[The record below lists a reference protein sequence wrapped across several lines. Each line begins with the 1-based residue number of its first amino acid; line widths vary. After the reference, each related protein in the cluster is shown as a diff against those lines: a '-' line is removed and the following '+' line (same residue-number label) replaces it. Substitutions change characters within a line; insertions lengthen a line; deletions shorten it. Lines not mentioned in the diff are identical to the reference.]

1 MEGEIKIIHRHLHS
15 GFSIVELLIVIA
27 LICTI
32 CGFAALG
39 IHSVK
44 PSMYANRSMYQ
55 IVDQMRRGRQ
65 WAVGH
70 RRAVELRFPTDDS
83 MSLVQLD
90 IPNGETVLS
99 TLVLTNGCRFMLFGD
114 IPDSPDSFGN
124 EDPVDFGGV
133 DPLMFLSDGSLIDN
147 QGNPINGTVFLGIQ
161 DHPETARAV
170 SILGS
175 TGRIR
180 GYRWT
185 GSEWVN

>member
-1 MEGEIKIIHRHLHS
+1 MEGETKIVHRRSHS

-27 LICTI
+27 LICTL

-39 IHSVK
+39 INSVK
-44 PSMYANRSMYQ
+44 PAMYANRSMYQ
-55 IVDQMRRGRQ
+55 IVDQLRRGRQ

-70 RRAVELRFPTDDS
+70 RRAVEIRFPADNAIQ
-83 MSLVQLD
+83 LVQLD

-99 TLVLTNGCRFMLFGD
+99 TLVMTNGCRFMLFGG

-124 EDPVDFGGV
+124 SDPVDFGGE
-133 DPLMFLSDGSLIDN
+133 DPLMFLSDGSLIDD

-161 DHPETARAV
+161 DHSETARAV
-170 SILGS
+170 TILGS

-185 GSEWVN
+185 GFGWEH